1 VTPPP
6 PAAAPAG
13 DAARGQQIFAATC
26 AGCHGAQAEGGVG
39 PALAGN
45 PIGIEQALATI
56 RSGRGVMPAGLV
68 TGVDEQDVAAY
79 LGTILASP

>member
-1 VTPPP
+1 
-6 PAAAPAG
+6 
-13 DAARGQQIFAATC
+13 
-26 AGCHGAQAEGGVG
+26 VG